1 MQTAT
6 VAPTYPVTARGQERL
21 SFNGFTSLMARQ
33 GRPING
39 DREAFHQFMFPQPEH
54 DVAWLT
60 PQEWNDHWEHFC
72 EAQDS
77 KDQHDTL
84 ADARV

>member
-1 MQTAT
+1 MQTMT
-6 VAPTYPVTARGQERL
+6 VTAQERIN
-21 SFNGFTSLMARQ
+21 FNGFTSLMCRQ

-39 DREAFHQFMFPQPEH
+39 DREAFYAFMFPDPK
-54 DVAWLT
+54 DNIAWLT
-60 PQEWNDHWEHFC
+60 PQEWGDYWAKFC